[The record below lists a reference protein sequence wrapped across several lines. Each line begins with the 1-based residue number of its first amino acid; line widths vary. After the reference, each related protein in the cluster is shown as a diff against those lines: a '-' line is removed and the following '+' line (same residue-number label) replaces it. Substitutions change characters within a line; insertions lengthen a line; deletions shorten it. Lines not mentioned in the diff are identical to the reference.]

1 MKARRVVVAAAV
13 VVALTGPA
21 LQAGA
26 SSRAGC
32 PGVGGATRGY
42 ESDSPSTSRAP
53 KASDRGDRGVSS
65 VRTTAAAV
73 DRATYRREKAAAVR
87 GPAPMGATA
96 MSVPSSA
103 ARVPSVPLSFN
114 GLDRQSAVN
123 NGFVFDPPDTIV
135 GKSPTRVLEGVNS
148 AVRLFSNTG
157 AASWTRAT

>member
-1 MKARRVVVAAAV
+1 MKARRAVVAAAV
-13 VVALTGPA
+13 VVALTGPT

-26 SSRAGC
+26 ASR
-32 PGVGGATRGY
+32 GGARGS
-42 ESDSPSTSRAP
+42 EGQPASTSHDSPSTSRAP

-73 DRATYRREKAAAVR
+73 DPATYRREKAAAVR
-87 GPAPMGATA
+87 GPSPMGASA

-123 NGFVFDPPDTIV
+123 N
-135 GKSPTRVLEGVNS
+135 
-148 AVRLFSNTG
+148 
-157 AASWTRAT
+157 